1 MAQSKISRELVTNL
15 IQYQCFFMMILAY
28 KGCDDDLDQDHLHVI
43 QERLGKWYEK
53 ELRLSNHAAKAE
65 KICAVVFPR
74 FQAMK
79 DEDVP
84 ENGKKFGAK
93 IGQLVKQSPDSSR
106 FASRIV
112 RDWVHVVARDGRI
125 TPMERNLVVSFSSS
139 LNCSSQLVNQMI
151 DQECENRRASASTA
165 NDFAS
170 QLPPMPSSSA
180 PGQGSDPAA
189 STATSTSSDTSS
201 KFSSGLASMMPD
213 APETSPSPS
222 SGQSDPSAHKTHL
235 SQSVADFRAGLSDK
249 GRSKSSTAGDQA
261 DASTGS
267 KGDLLDPSGPSSDT
281 SFGAELLELS
291 WLDDEESDVS
301 SADSVSNPATFPC
314 QHCGASIPLK
324 AMYLGGGKA
333 QCPQCNRWSFDS
345 SADPN
350 GGGLD
355 LNLPD

>member
-1 MAQSKISRELVTNL
+1 MAQSKMSRELVTNL

-65 KICAVVFPR
+65 KICAFVFPK

-165 NDFAS
+165 NDFTS

-201 KFSSGLASMMPD
+201 NFSSGLASMMPD
-213 APETSPSPS
+213 APAAPETSPSPS
-222 SGQSDPSAHKTHL
+222 SDQSDPSAHKTHL
-235 SQSVADFRAGLSDK
+235 SQSVADFRAGLSNK

-261 DASTGS
+261 DASAGS
-267 KGDLLDPSGPSSDT
+267 KGDLSDPSGPSSDT
-281 SFGAELLELS
+281 SLGAELLEEAIF
-291 WLDDEESDVS
+291 DQDE
-301 SADSVSNPATFPC
+301 
-314 QHCGASIPLK
+314 
-324 AMYLGGGKA
+324 
-333 QCPQCNRWSFDS
+333 FDS
-345 SADPN
+345 PSDPN
-350 GGGLD
+350 GSGLD